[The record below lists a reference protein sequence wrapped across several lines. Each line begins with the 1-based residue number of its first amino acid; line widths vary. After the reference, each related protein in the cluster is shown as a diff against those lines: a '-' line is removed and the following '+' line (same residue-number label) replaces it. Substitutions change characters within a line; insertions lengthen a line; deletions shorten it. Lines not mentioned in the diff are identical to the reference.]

1 MPVTTFCSLPFQSS
15 MRLLVFMYK
24 WFRICK
30 RVCLFCCTAICLCY
44 HLPVFLLVCVSV
56 LRNLFAYASFVFS
69 LVYLS
74 ACFDDSAFK
83 IINDAAS
90 LRSAWALECSCIWI
104 PVCLCQRF
112 SCCCVCLRA
121 CVLAH
126 SHVFTLCPYACNR
139 RQLLLCFCT
148 PVGQIVRLYA
158 CMIELLTTV
167 CLYAGMVLV
176 AVPTLLCI
184 CVDAWLYVCMPLCLC
199 FCVLC

>member
-1 MPVTTFCSLPFQSS
+1 MHECLDARVFVYPCACASVVRVT
-15 MRLLVFMYK
+15 
-24 WFRICK
+24 
-30 RVCLFCCTAICLCY
+30 VC
-44 HLPVFLLVCVSV
+44 
-56 LRNLFAYASFVFS
+56 
-69 LVYLS
+69 
-74 ACFDDSAFK
+74 
-83 IINDAAS
+83 
-90 LRSAWALECSCIWI
+90 
-104 PVCLCQRF
+104 
-112 SCCCVCLRA
+112 A

-126 SHVFTLCPYACNR
+126 AHVYTLFPYACNR

-167 CLYAGMVLV
+167 CLYVGMVLV